1 MSSTTTR
8 TSPTSPLIALLYNEE
23 TGLYHSDLL
32 TSFIQW
38 KLADMPRVR
47 TKFTVVAIEIDQTSE
62 LPALLHTSKLIAS
75 HLRNTDYLFATE
87 QPLRYIA
94 VLMHTGFLEAEYLFQ
109 RIYTDFQ
116 SSSHEQLTAGM
127 TEVVYSTTTYEDI
140 LEATS
145 VALTLARDK
154 GPFQL
159 RAVPVATLP
168 DVSTIKVSIIED
180 SPIAQNILINM
191 MQNLSLPH
199 MEFQIRSFHDGAS
212 FAESDWHHSG
222 HMHLIFLSDILPQRD
237 GIEVLSD
244 LRSMP
249 NASKYIVIMLGSR
262 NTEHM
267 TIYSLEHGADYYIAK
282 PFSIKLLE
290 AKVKRLL
297 ERLK

>member
-1 MSSTTTR
+1 M
-8 TSPTSPLIALLYNEE
+8 
-23 TGLYHSDLL
+23 YHKELL
-32 TSFIQW
+32 TSFLQW

-47 TKFTVVAIEIDQTSE
+47 TKFTVVAIEICEPNE
-62 LPALLHTSKLIAS
+62 LPALQHTSKLIAS

-87 QPLRYIA
+87 EPLRFIA

-116 SSSHEQLTAGM
+116 TSSQVQLTAGM
-127 TEVVYSTTTYEDI
+127 TEVVYSTTTCEDI
-140 LEATS
+140 LGAIS
-145 VALTLARDK
+145 VALTLAQDK

-168 DVSTIKVSIIED
+168 DVSSIKVSIIED
-180 SPIAQNILINM
+180 SPIAQSIITNM
-191 MQNLSLPH
+191 LENLTMPH

-222 HMHLIFLSDILPQRD
+222 HTQLIFLSDILPQRD
-237 GIEVLSD
+237 GIEVLRD

-267 TIYSLEHGADYYIAK
+267 TIYSMEHGADYYIAK

-297 ERLK
+297 ERLN